1 MRDLETALAAGCWLP
16 AASGRRVGASAV
28 LLLSAVDLPTLS
40 QQAKFSWAIK
50 PAVAKGFW
58 IPQLLLDPSVGR

>member
-1 MRDLETALAAGCWLP
+1 M
-16 AASGRRVGASAV
+16 